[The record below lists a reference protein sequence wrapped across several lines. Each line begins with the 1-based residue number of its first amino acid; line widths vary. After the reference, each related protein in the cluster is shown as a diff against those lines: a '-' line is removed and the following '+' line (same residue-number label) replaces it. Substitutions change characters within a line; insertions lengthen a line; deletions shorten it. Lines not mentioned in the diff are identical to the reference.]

1 MARTGSQV
9 PSAKLWTGSQFRS
22 LSNSLTIGMLVLGR
36 QANPHSLG
44 YVSSPFANPSDPC
57 CPVTSGGSGDVCPEG
72 RALHGGSGEG
82 RALHGG
88 SGELCPRDR
97 ALHGGSGTVYPQDRA
112 SKVPD
117 AVRVCLHAWR
127 TPWTRSGS

>member
-1 MARTGSQV
+1 
-9 PSAKLWTGSQFRS
+9 
-22 LSNSLTIGMLVLGR
+22 MLVLGR
-36 QANPHSLG
+36 ANPHSLG

-117 AVRVCLHAWR
+117 AVRVAYMHGEHLGRDRALEHRGGFHGDRAH
-127 TPWTRSGS
+127 TA